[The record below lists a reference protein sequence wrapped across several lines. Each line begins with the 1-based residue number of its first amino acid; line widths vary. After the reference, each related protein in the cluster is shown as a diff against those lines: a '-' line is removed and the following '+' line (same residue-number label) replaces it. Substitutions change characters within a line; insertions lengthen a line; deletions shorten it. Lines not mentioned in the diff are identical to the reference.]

1 MSCHIMKA
9 PVLFILFV
17 GSALGK
23 STRGTAAFTVAYSET
38 AQNGP
43 SKTFTDYAPDLNEY
57 DYDNAIKSVYQTGM
71 WVYYE
76 NVQYNQ
82 QPGRVHWVHGI
93 EISADFPSDYSYMAS
108 SLKFVGSPD
117 TMDADGFTVFEGTA
131 FTGSEF
137 YSESDAADL
146 GPLTR
151 HGSSIVITGTSPWT
165 FYSDNS
171 WSGRHMCLFP
181 NIHDEGANGEVLNFG
196 LFPNVEDIGI
206 MDNSIGSVRKG
217 CWIPSEVESK
227 PLEAEQLKAEQLKA
241 EQLKAEQ
248 LKAEYRGKNGA
259 WGILEP

>member
-1 MSCHIMKA
+1 MKA

-23 STRGTAAFTVAYSET
+23 STRGTAAFTVAHTEA

-43 SKTFTDYAPDLNEY
+43 FITFTDYAPDLNEY

-82 QPGRVHWVHGI
+82 QPGRVYWVHGI

-108 SLKFVGSPD
+108 SLKFVGSPE

-151 HGSSIVITGTSPWT
+151 RGSSIIITGTSPWT
-165 FYSDNS
+165 FYSDNY

-181 NIHDEGANGEVLNFG
+181 NIHDEGTNGEVLNFG
-196 LFPNVEDIGI
+196 MYPNVEDLGI
-206 MDNSIGSVRKG
+206 MDDSIGSVRKG
-217 CWIPSEVESK
+217 CWIPSEVE
-227 PLEAEQLKAEQLKA
+227 AEPLKAEH
-241 EQLKAEQ
+241 